1 MKEIRIDGVIGTDE
15 GEVSAASIKA
25 QLPTNKEPIRVSFHT
40 EGGSVFEGFA
50 IHDLFASYDG
60 PKVAAVE
67 STAFSIGSYIITAFD
82 DVEMSP
88 NAYLMLHNPRIN
100 IEGDD
105 EELATK
111 SGMISKLK
119 STMVDGYAQKAG
131 KSTEDIQAIL
141 KAETYFNATE
151 AVSFGLANR
160 ITQKPVKGRVIARV
174 ESLPHGVATAL
185 FGVGSGGDND
195 SKKGKSMSESKP
207 VAATVKEIKAAFP
220 VLAKAKP
227 HFVLDCVER
236 EMPMASVA
244 SAAAEEMMKE
254 NETLRAEND
263 DLKAKAAE
271 YEKAKAKAEECDDE
285 KPDAKAEGEDD
296 PDEDKKEDAAA
307 KARARGAKPVAKGTS
322 GRPSAKLRWDAAV
335 ESAMAKTRN
344 NKPKAVALA
353 SRTNPGLREAMLA
366 EVNAR

>member
-15 GEVSAASIKA
+15 GEVSAAWLRSE
-25 QLPTNKEPIRVSFHT
+25 LPENGTDPIRVSVHS

-50 IHDLFASYDG
+50 CHDVLAEYKG
-60 PKVAAVE
+60 PKTIAVE
-67 STAFSIGSYIITAFD
+67 STAFSIASFIAMAGDEI
-82 DVEMSP
+82 EMSP
-88 NAYLMLHNPRIN
+88 NAYFMLHNPRIN

-105 EELATK
+105 EELAKK
-111 SGMISKLK
+111 SGMISSLK
-119 STMVDGYAQKAG
+119 TTMVNGYAQRTG
-131 KSTEDIQAIL
+131 KSPDEIQAIL

-151 AVSFGLANR
+151 AVSFGLADR

-220 VLAKAKP
+220 ALAKAKP
-227 HFVLDCVER
+227 HFVIDCIER
-236 EMPMASVA
+236 EMPLASVA

-254 NETLRAEND
+254 NETLRAENEQ
-263 DLKAKAAE
+263 LKTQCKAME
-271 YEKAKAKAEECDDE
+271 DEKASAKAEGDEE
-285 KPDAKAEGEDD
+285 KPDAKAEGDD
-296 PDEDKKEDAAA
+296 EPEKKEDAAA

-322 GRPSAKLRWDAAV
+322 GKPSASARWSQAI
-335 ESAMAKTRN
+335 ESALVKCKN

-353 SRTNPGLREAMLA
+353 NRLNPGLREAMLA
-366 EVNAR
+366 EVNAQ

>member
-15 GEVSAASIKA
+15 GEVSAAWLRSE
-25 QLPTNKEPIRVSFHT
+25 LPANGTDPIRVSVHS

-50 IHDLFASYDG
+50 CHDVLAEYKG
-60 PKVAAVE
+60 PKIIAVE
-67 STAFSIGSYIITAFD
+67 STAFSIASFIAMAGDEI
-82 DVEMSP
+82 EMSP
-88 NAYLMLHNPRIN
+88 NAYFMLHNPRIN

-105 EELATK
+105 EELAKK
-111 SGMISKLK
+111 SGMISSLK
-119 STMVDGYAQKAG
+119 QTMVNGYAQRTN
-131 KSTEDIQAIL
+131 KSADEIQAIL

-151 AVSFGLANR
+151 AVSFGLADR
-160 ITQKPVKGRVIARV
+160 ITQKPIKGRVIARV

-185 FGVGSGGDND
+185 FGAGSGGDND

-220 VLAKAKP
+220 ALAKKRP
-227 HFVLDCVER
+227 DFVVDCIER
-236 EMPMASVA
+236 EMPLASVA

-254 NETLRAEND
+254 NEE
-263 DLKAKAAE
+263 LKAKVTALEEEMA
-271 YEKAKAKAEECDDE
+271 KAKAKAEGDE
-285 KPDAKAEGEDD
+285 DKPCAEGEDMPEED
-296 PDEDKKEDAAA
+296 DDEKKKDAEA
-307 KARARGAKPVAKGTS
+307 KARARGAKPLAKGTS

>member
-1 MKEIRIDGVIGTDE
+1 MKEIRIDGVIGTEE
-15 GEVSAASIKA
+15 GEVSAAWFRSE
-25 QLPTNKEPIRVSFHT
+25 LPANGEPIRISLHS

-50 IHDLFASYDG
+50 IHDVLAEYKG
-60 PKVAAVE
+60 PKTVAVE
-67 STAFSIGSYIITAFD
+67 STAFSIASFIAMAGDEI
-82 DVEMSP
+82 EMSP
-88 NAYLMLHNPRIN
+88 NAYFMLHNPRIN

-105 EELATK
+105 EELAKK
-111 SGMISKLK
+111 SGMISNLK
-119 STMVDGYAQKAG
+119 TTMVNGYAQRTG
-131 KSTEDIQAIL
+131 KTPDEIQAIL

-151 AVSFGLANR
+151 AVAFGLANR

-195 SKKGKSMSESKP
+195 SKKGKTMSESKP

-220 VLAKAKP
+220 ALAKKRP
-227 HFVLDCVER
+227 EFVVDCIER
-236 EMPMASVA
+236 EMPLASVA

-254 NETLRAEND
+254 NEE
-263 DLKAKAAE
+263 LKAKVAAME
-271 YEKAKAKAEECDDE
+271 EEMAKAKAKAEECDDE

-307 KARARGAKPVAKGTS
+307 KARARGAKPVAKGTT
-322 GRPSAKLRWDAAV
+322 GRPSAKLRWDNAIDAAL
-335 ESAMAKTRN
+335 AKTKN
-344 NKPKAVALA
+344 NRPKAVALVN
-353 SRTNPGLREAMLA
+353 RTNPGLREAMLA